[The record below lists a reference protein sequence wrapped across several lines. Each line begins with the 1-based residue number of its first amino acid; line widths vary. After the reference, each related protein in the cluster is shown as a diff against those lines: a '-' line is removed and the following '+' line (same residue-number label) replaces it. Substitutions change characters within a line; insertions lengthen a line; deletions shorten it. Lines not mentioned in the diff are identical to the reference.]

1 MRKLTIYRQYF
12 TKSDCYNAGVIQT
25 PKGIQV
31 HSTGAVNSYLKRY
44 VGPDDGRL
52 GKNQYNNTHNRPG
65 GNVCANAYIGKL
77 DNGTVAVY
85 QALPWDMRCWLSG
98 SGDKGNAN
106 KLGYIGFEICED
118 NLQNK
123 AYFEEAVMT
132 QSVNLVAYLCNKYNI
147 PLSNVLDHVELHKAG
162 IGSNHGDIKEWLSKF
177 GLNMNHYRAAVKQ
190 AMAEG
195 VSVTY
200 VTGNATTSET
210 PVQKEE
216 NKKVMY
222 NAKVVARVG
231 NTVNVRQSTTT
242 ASKSLTKIPVGNT
255 VEVLEDLGEWCQIR
269 YNGLVGY
276 MKAEFLEKI
285 QNSTTTTPAP
295 ATPTIAADE
304 TIVKKKELEEI
315 RDKLTEV
322 LNKINTILKT

>member
-25 PKGIQV
+25 PKGVQV

-65 GNVCANAYIGKL
+65 GNVCASAYIGKL

-132 QSVNLVAYLCNKYNI
+132 QSVNLVAYLCNKYKI

-190 AMAEG
+190 AMEEG

-200 VTGNATTSET
+200 VTGKASSTDAAPNQE
-210 PVQKEE
+210 V
-216 NKKVMY
+216 NKVMY
-222 NAKVVARVG
+222 KAKVVAKDG
-231 NTVNVRQSTTT
+231 GTVNMRTAPSLT
-242 ASKSLTKIPVGNT
+242 ASIYLRLKVGRE
-255 VEVLEDLGEWCQIR
+255 VEVLENDGEWSKIK
-269 YNGLVGY
+269 YNDLVGY
-276 MKAEFLEKI
+276 MKSEFLEKI
-285 QNSTTTTPAP
+285 SDTS
-295 ATPTIAADE
+295 PTIAADE